1 MLLRLSKL
9 FLVCLLLLTITCAC
23 QKKESYSRE
32 DFINDVA
39 SNIGL
44 DTDEPVQRSIDFGLI
59 DESDELDKALDLR
72 FLVYVLTNY
81 LSLPETYR
89 YEEEG
94 YLSKAYE
101 WKLINEGDSLRKHVE
116 QEKALVY
123 IDKANTLKES
133 LEDSHLHYVL
143 KPGRTKL
150 NENEPLSDQLEQI
163 DLTDEFIVDFKEV
176 EVKELFPFEDI
187 QKQEDQR
194 YEKLSSDIY
203 QRSFKLKDYEISYRL
218 YTGGIGIRVVNE
230 KLPGN
235 FYAEAE
241 IYDVKPKVKLKAD
254 KDSDYTYLK
263 VDFRTSEAM
272 GFNKTFEDE
281 RVADLNE
288 MKNEEGISRLL
299 SMFKKEEEVAE
310 QSIELLEISTPLPS
324 FNLVKLTLSVKLNFY
339 ASGKIAITFD
349 TANKVGFERNK
360 DGIRYINDFDKNV
373 DFLIKAESDLTTSV
387 SIGLKSMDKM
397 LADIENEIGI
407 HGEIPTT
414 IHVYD
419 DEGKRSRIISSDL
432 PADYLD
438 ANLAGGNLKLCTDL
452 SVYWLWNVTVNSK
465 GTLLNDFNATTSF
478 NVLKDDYQLIEG
490 PIHLENFVRVDH
502 CTRQDQL
509 INEIEQVVVDPN
521 RLILEL
527 YHKALSKG
535 ETYMIKVKGLP
546 EGYSIGDLIY
556 YSSDPNI
563 ATVDD
568 KGTIKAVS
576 TGATEIN
583 VKTKDEKYL
592 ISMTVLVKSE

>member
-1 MLLRLSKL
+1 MLLRSSKP
-9 FLVCLLLLTITCAC
+9 FLVCLLILTITCAC

-44 DTDEPVQRSIDFGLI
+44 ETDEPVQRSIDFGLI
-59 DESDELDKALDLR
+59 DESDELNKALDLR
-72 FLVYVLTNY
+72 FLAYVLTNY

-101 WKLINEGDSLRKHVE
+101 WQLINEGDSLRKHVE

-123 IDKANTLKES
+123 IDKANTLKER

-150 NENEPLSDQLEQI
+150 NENVPLSDQLEQI

-176 EVKELFPFEDI
+176 EVKELYPFEDI

-194 YEKLSSDIY
+194 YEKLSSNIY

-230 KLPGN
+230 KFPGN
-235 FYAEAE
+235 FYAEAD

-263 VDFRTSEAM
+263 VDFKTSEAM
-272 GFNKTFEDE
+272 GFNKMFEDE

-324 FNLVKLTLSVKLNFY
+324 FNLVKLALSVKLNFY

-349 TANKVGFERNK
+349 TANKVGFERNN
-360 DGIRYINDFDKNV
+360 DGIRYINDFDKDV

-438 ANLAGGNLKLCTDL
+438 ANLAGGKLKLCTDL
-452 SVYWLWNVTVNSK
+452 SVYWLWNVTINSK
-465 GTLLNDFNATTSF
+465 GTLLNDLNATTSF

-509 INEIEQVVVDPN
+509 INEIEQIVVDPN
-521 RLILEL
+521 RLILDL